1 MITIEN
7 PSGTSLMRMTA
18 TNSDAQ
24 LAADIANAA
33 ADAVAERISEVMVID
48 KPSSVEE
55 AEKPNYPV
63 SPNVKKNMI
72 MGWTDRS
79 SSCSGSIYAIILTG

>member
-55 AEKPNYPV
+55 AEKA
-63 SPNVKKNMI
+63 KL
-72 MGWTDRS
+72 S
-79 SSCSGSIYAIILTG
+79 SQSECKEEYDHGVD